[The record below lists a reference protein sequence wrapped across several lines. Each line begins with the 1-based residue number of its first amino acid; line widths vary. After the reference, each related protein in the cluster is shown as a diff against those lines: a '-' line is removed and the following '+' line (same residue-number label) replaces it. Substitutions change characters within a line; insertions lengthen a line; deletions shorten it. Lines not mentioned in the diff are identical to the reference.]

1 MEECSQEAEASPRSI
16 KTGSSSDSNSSS
28 TGEEERLLRL
38 FNSCDG
44 DGDGFLDGRDFIFM
58 CQQLH
63 MEESAHEIM
72 QQLGMNTDSRLT
84 FQDFLHFRTQVMSDL
99 DPCQFADEPVVDLD
113 TSGVGNQHTNV
124 TSWPTMSSD
133 SFGGLSGKP
142 DSWDYDSG
150 ARDLSPE
157 PTSLHQLMES
167 HDPSALKIVQEDT
180 KSTDLLEVANRLHL
194 AALTSLK
201 GEIIEIN
208 NRLHRV
214 ISERDGLEK
223 QLNKSQTDKLR
234 QQRDFEDRLEQTT
247 GRYEERITELHSV
260 IAELRKKIERSQ
272 INVIREEE
280 EYEESDP
287 GVQSTKSNN
296 PRSVDENNQSQAASV
311 GDIVTDLNEELS
323 RVVSELENAIDEKKN
338 NVEEEE
344 SNENLDDRQ
353 LEGDD
358 GVEEKALEACK
369 HMEAFDF
376 DPLPPAVP
384 PRGLRPATF
393 HPPPPPPPNEYP
405 EPAYLQEEINSLK
418 AENYILQEQIGKQE
432 AELNIHRAALGSIR
446 EERDQYKKKLK
457 ETYSKVQGYD
467 SSSSPQHSRTSTPVK
482 SQQSGERSV
491 QSEQTPVAKV
501 AELKKL
507 KTCASERQALGS
519 NISSSALPNTKVA
532 EHLVQSLQEC
542 SNMQEIVQNIY
553 TSGSDIKDNHVNE
566 FEIEFERLQSKIDNL
581 KSQNDLLCLT
591 LDESKAMTDHLTVL
605 IGKYESNVTA
615 LQLAV
620 NYSDQAL
627 EVYDI
632 LLTLVES
639 EMSILTTKCGKAMN
653 EEDNSVIQRRHDNR
667 KTSESAARH
676 LLQKLDR
683 TTGVHLSAAS
693 QSFDTVSISSNAS
706 SVDSDISKVEEMK
719 LRDYIQR
726 LKTDRA
732 AIRLTVADLESIHV
746 EPPSQETRRDMQRF
760 DLENAVLMQE
770 LMAIKEEKAEL
781 KSQNYLLEKEKRSVE
796 LRLSGKESQEHAHI
810 IQIEHLKSE
819 VKDQEQRLTERRRNK
834 IADDHLTGSDTRSHE
849 ASADLSKDY
858 SDALKREKKLKSRIQ
873 ELVLALENLS
883 RNSEIRHQQSTEFVN
898 DLKRA
903 NSALI
908 SAFDKAKKKYQSKLK
923 KLELQMQGLTE
934 RYETQIRLMKQKILM
949 LEEEC
954 NESRKVALSETSL

>member
-1 MEECSQEAEASPRSI
+1 MAECPEEPQESPRSI
-16 KTGSSSDSNSSS
+16 KTGSSSGSNSSS

-38 FNSCDG
+38 FNSCDA
-44 DGDGFLDGRDFIFM
+44 DGDGYLDGNDFIFM
-58 CQQLH
+58 CQQLN
-63 MEESAHEIM
+63 MEESTHEIM
-72 QQLGMNTDSRLT
+72 NQLGMNTNSRLT
-84 FQDFLHFRTQVMSDL
+84 FQDFIHFRTQVMSDL
-99 DPCQFADEPVVDLD
+99 DACQFSEDPTVDLD
-113 TSGVGNQHTNV
+113 TSGIGNQHTNV

-133 SFGGLSGKP
+133 SFGGMSGKP
-142 DSWDYDSG
+142 DSLDYDSG

-167 HDPSALKIVQEDT
+167 HDPTTLKIVQEDT

-214 ISERDGLEK
+214 ISERDALEK
-223 QLNKSQTDKLR
+223 QLNKLQTDKLR

-260 IAELRKKIERSQ
+260 IAELRKKIERHQ

-296 PRSVDENNQSQAASV
+296 PRSIDENNPSQAASV
-311 GDIVTDLNEELS
+311 GDIVTNLNEELS
-323 RVVSELENAIDEKKN
+323 RVVSELENAIDERKN
-338 NVEEEE
+338 SPE
-344 SNENLDDRQ
+344 
-353 LEGDD
+353 EGDEDENVDEIQQEVND

-369 HMEAFDF
+369 LKDAFDF
-376 DPLPPAVP
+376 DPEPP
-384 PRGLRPATF
+384 
-393 HPPPPPPPNEYP
+393 
-405 EPAYLQEEINSLK
+405 EE
-418 AENYILQEQIGKQE
+418 KQE
-432 AELNIHRAALGSIR
+432 AELNLHRAALGSLR
-446 EERDQYKKKLK
+446 EERDRYYRKWK
-457 ETYSKVQGYD
+457 ETCNKVQTYD
-467 SSSSPQHSRTSTPVK
+467 SSSPQQSRTSTPTK
-482 SQQSGERSV
+482 SQQSAQSVERSV
-491 QSEQTPVAKV
+491 HAEQAPVAKV

-507 KTCASERQALGS
+507 KTCAGDRKMLGPE
-519 NISSSALPNTKVA
+519 ISDTAFPNTKVA
-532 EHLVQSLQEC
+532 EHLSHGLQEC

-553 TSGSDIKDNHVNE
+553 TSGSEMMDNHVSE

-591 LDESKAMTDHLTVL
+591 LDESKAMTDRLTVL

-620 NYSDQAL
+620 NYSDQAM
-627 EVYDI
+627 EVYDT
-632 LLTLVES
+632 LVNLVES
-639 EMSILTTKCGKAMN
+639 EMAILATKSWKHEG
-653 EEDNSVIQRRHDNR
+653 EQEDNSVIKKAHEHR
-667 KTSESAARH
+667 KISESAARH

-683 TTGVHLSAAS
+683 TTGVHLSVIT
-693 QSFDTVSISSNAS
+693 QPFDTLSISSTTS
-706 SVDSDISKVEEMK
+706 SVDSDVSKIEETR
-719 LRDYIQR
+719 LREYIHR
-726 LKTDRA
+726 LTTDRA

-746 EPPSQETRRDMQRF
+746 DPPAMETRRDTQRF

-781 KSQNYLLEKEKRSVE
+781 KSHNYLLEKEKRSIE
-796 LRLSGKESQEHAHI
+796 LRLSGKEAQEQAYYV
-810 IQIEHLKSE
+810 QIEHLKGE
-819 VKDQEQRLTERRRNK
+819 VRDLEQRLTDRRRNQ
-834 IADDHLTGSDTRSHE
+834 ISDDQLSVSDIS
-849 ASADLSKDY
+849 SDLSKDY
-858 SDALKREKKLKSRIQ
+858 NEALRREKKMKSRIH

-908 SAFDKAKKKYQSKLK
+908 SAFDKAKKKYQNKLK

-954 NESRKVALSETSL
+954 RKVPLSETSL

>member
-1 MEECSQEAEASPRSI
+1 MSYYCLVDKQGKFIHSRSVEEKSDI
-16 KTGSSSDSNSSS
+16 KHRPPIITCKKLWSS
-28 TGEEERLLRL
+28 
-38 FNSCDG
+38 F
-44 DGDGFLDGRDFIFM
+44 
-58 CQQLH
+58 
-63 MEESAHEIM
+63 
-72 QQLGMNTDSRLT
+72 
-84 FQDFLHFRTQVMSDL
+84 
-99 DPCQFADEPVVDLD
+99 
-113 TSGVGNQHTNV
+113 
-124 TSWPTMSSD
+124 
-133 SFGGLSGKP
+133 
-142 DSWDYDSG
+142 
-150 ARDLSPE
+150 DLSPSKVNH
-157 PTSLHQLMES
+157 TLSSSKDRLHS
-167 HDPSALKIVQEDT
+167 GSDLK
-180 KSTDLLEVANRLHL
+180 LHL

-214 ISERDGLEK
+214 ISERDALEK
-223 QLNKSQTDKLR
+223 QLNKLQTDKLR

-260 IAELRKKIERSQ
+260 IAELRKKIERHQ
-272 INVIREEE
+272 INIIREEE

-296 PRSVDENNQSQAASV
+296 PRSIDDNNQSQAASV
-311 GDIVTDLNEELS
+311 GDIVTNLNEELS
-323 RVVSELENAIDEKKN
+323 RVVSELENAIDERKN
-338 NVEEEE
+338 SPE
-344 SNENLDDRQ
+344 
-353 LEGDD
+353 EGDEDENVDEIQQEVND

-369 HMEAFDF
+369 LKNAFDF
-376 DPLPPAVP
+376 DPEPPEVP

-432 AELNIHRAALGSIR
+432 AELNLHRAALGSLR
-446 EERDQYKKKLK
+446 EERDRYYRKWK
-457 ETYSKVQGYD
+457 ETCNKVQTYD
-467 SSSSPQHSRTSTPVK
+467 SSSPQQSRTSTPTK
-482 SQQSGERSV
+482 SQHSAQSGERSV
-491 QSEQTPVAKV
+491 HAEQAPVAKV

-507 KTCASERQALGS
+507 KTCASERQVLGPGM
-519 NISSSALPNTKVA
+519 SSGAFPNTKVA
-532 EHLVQSLQEC
+532 EHLSHGLQEC

-553 TSGSDIKDNHVNE
+553 TSGSEIMDNHVSE

-591 LDESKAMTDHLTVL
+591 LDESKAMTDRLTVL

-620 NYSDQAL
+620 NYSDQAM
-627 EVYDI
+627 EVYDT
-632 LLTLVES
+632 LVNLVES
-639 EMSILTTKCGKAMN
+639 EMAILATKSWKPEG
-653 EEDNSVIQRRHDNR
+653 EQEDNTVIKKAHEHR
-667 KTSESAARH
+667 KMSESAARH

-683 TTGVHLSAAS
+683 TTGVHLSVIT
-693 QSFDTVSISSNAS
+693 QPFDTLSISSTTS
-706 SVDSDISKVEEMK
+706 SVDSDVSKIEETR
-719 LRDYIQR
+719 LREYIHR
-726 LKTDRA
+726 LTTDRA

-746 EPPSQETRRDMQRF
+746 DPPAMETRRDTQRF

-781 KSQNYLLEKEKRSVE
+781 KSHNYLLEKEKRSIE
-796 LRLSGKESQEHAHI
+796 LRLSGKEAQEQAYYV
-810 IQIEHLKSE
+810 QIEHLKGE
-819 VKDQEQRLTERRRNK
+819 VRDLEQRLTDRRRNQTSDEQLSASD
-834 IADDHLTGSDTRSHE
+834 ISSDLT
-849 ASADLSKDY
+849 KDY
-858 SDALKREKKLKSRIQ
+858 NEALRREKKMKSRIQ

-954 NESRKVALSETSL
+954 RKVPLSETSL

>member
-1 MEECSQEAEASPRSI
+1 MAECPDEPQESPRSI
-16 KTGSSSDSNSSS
+16 KTGSSSGSNSSS

-38 FNSCDG
+38 FNSCDA
-44 DGDGFLDGRDFIFM
+44 DGDGYLDGNDFIFM
-58 CQQLH
+58 CQQLN
-63 MEESAHEIM
+63 MEESTHEIM
-72 QQLGMNTDSRLT
+72 NQLGMNTNSRLT
-84 FQDFLHFRTQVMSDL
+84 FQDFIHFRTQVMSDL
-99 DPCQFADEPVVDLD
+99 DVCQFSEDPTIDLD
-113 TSGVGNQHTNV
+113 TSGLGNQHTNV

-142 DSWDYDSG
+142 DSLDYDSG

-167 HDPSALKIVQEDT
+167 HDPTTLKIVQEDT

-214 ISERDGLEK
+214 ISERDALEK
-223 QLNKSQTDKLR
+223 QLNKLQTDKLR

-260 IAELRKKIERSQ
+260 IAELRKKIERHQ

-296 PRSVDENNQSQAASV
+296 PRSIDDNNPSQAASV
-311 GDIVTDLNEELS
+311 GDIVTNLNEELS
-323 RVVSELENAIDEKKN
+323 RVVSELENAIDERKN
-338 NVEEEE
+338 SPE
-344 SNENLDDRQ
+344 
-353 LEGDD
+353 EGDEDENVDEIQQGVND

-369 HMEAFDF
+369 LKNAFDF
-376 DPLPPAVP
+376 DPEPPEVP

-418 AENYILQEQIGKQE
+418 AETYILQEQIGKQE
-432 AELNIHRAALGSIR
+432 AELNLHRAALGSLR
-446 EERDQYKKKLK
+446 EERDRYYRKWK
-457 ETYSKVQGYD
+457 ETCNKVQTYD
-467 SSSSPQHSRTSTPVK
+467 SSSPQQSRTSTPTK
-482 SQQSGERSV
+482 SQHSAQSGERSV
-491 QSEQTPVAKV
+491 HAEQAPVAKV

-507 KTCASERQALGS
+507 KTCASERQVLGPEM
-519 NISSSALPNTKVA
+519 SSGAFPNTKVA
-532 EHLVQSLQEC
+532 EHLSHGLQEC

-553 TSGSDIKDNHVNE
+553 TSGSEVMDNHVSE

-591 LDESKAMTDHLTVL
+591 LDESKAMTDRLTVL

-620 NYSDQAL
+620 NYSDQAM
-627 EVYDI
+627 EVYDT
-632 LLTLVES
+632 LVNLVES
-639 EMSILTTKCGKAMN
+639 EMAILATKSWKPEG
-653 EEDNSVIQRRHDNR
+653 EQEDNTVIKKAHEHR
-667 KTSESAARH
+667 KMSESAARH

-683 TTGVHLSAAS
+683 TTGVHLSVIT
-693 QSFDTVSISSNAS
+693 QPFDTLSISSTTS
-706 SVDSDISKVEEMK
+706 SMDSDVSKIEESR
-719 LRDYIQR
+719 LREYIHR
-726 LKTDRA
+726 LTTDRA

-746 EPPSQETRRDMQRF
+746 DPPAMETRRDTQRF

-781 KSQNYLLEKEKRSVE
+781 KSHNYLLEKEKRSIE
-796 LRLSGKESQEHAHI
+796 LRLSGKEAQEQAYYV
-810 IQIEHLKSE
+810 QIEHLKGE
-819 VKDQEQRLTERRRNK
+819 VRDLEQRLTDRRRNQTG
-834 IADDHLTGSDTRSHE
+834 DDQLSATDMSSDLT
-849 ASADLSKDY
+849 KDY
-858 SDALKREKKLKSRIQ
+858 NEALRREKKMKSRIH

-954 NESRKVALSETSL
+954 RKVPLSETSL

>member
-1 MEECSQEAEASPRSI
+1 MAECPDEPQESPRSI
-16 KTGSSSDSNSSS
+16 KTGSSSGSNSSS

-38 FNSCDG
+38 FNSCDA
-44 DGDGFLDGRDFIFM
+44 DGDGYLDGNDFIFM
-58 CQQLH
+58 CQQLN
-63 MEESAHEIM
+63 MEESTHEIM
-72 QQLGMNTDSRLT
+72 NQLGMNTNSRLT
-84 FQDFLHFRTQVMSDL
+84 FQDFIHFRTQVMSDL
-99 DPCQFADEPVVDLD
+99 DACQFSEDPTIDLD
-113 TSGVGNQHTNV
+113 TSGLGNQHTNV

-142 DSWDYDSG
+142 DSLDYDSG

-167 HDPSALKIVQEDT
+167 HDPTTLKIVQEDT

-214 ISERDGLEK
+214 ISERDALEK
-223 QLNKSQTDKLR
+223 QLNKLQTDKLR

-260 IAELRKKIERSQ
+260 IAELRKKIERHQ

-296 PRSVDENNQSQAASV
+296 PRSIDDNNPSQAASV
-311 GDIVTDLNEELS
+311 GDIVTNLNEELS
-323 RVVSELENAIDEKKN
+323 RVVSELENAIDERKN
-338 NVEEEE
+338 SPE
-344 SNENLDDRQ
+344 
-353 LEGDD
+353 EGDEDENVDEIQQEVND

-369 HMEAFDF
+369 LKDVFDF
-376 DPLPPAVP
+376 DPEPPEVP

-418 AENYILQEQIGKQE
+418 AETYILQEQIGKQE
-432 AELNIHRAALGSIR
+432 AELNLHRAALGSLR
-446 EERDQYKKKLK
+446 EERDRYYRKWK
-457 ETYSKVQGYD
+457 ETCNKVQTYD
-467 SSSSPQHSRTSTPVK
+467 SSSPQQSRTSTPTK
-482 SQQSGERSV
+482 SQHSAQSGERSV
-491 QSEQTPVAKV
+491 HAEQAPVAKV

-507 KTCASERQALGS
+507 KTCASERQVLGPEM
-519 NISSSALPNTKVA
+519 SSGAFPNTKVA
-532 EHLVQSLQEC
+532 EHLSHGLQEC

-553 TSGSDIKDNHVNE
+553 TSGSELMDNHVSE

-591 LDESKAMTDHLTVL
+591 LDESKAMTDRLTVL

-620 NYSDQAL
+620 NYSDQAM
-627 EVYDI
+627 EVYDT
-632 LLTLVES
+632 LVNLVES
-639 EMSILTTKCGKAMN
+639 EMAILATKSWKPEG
-653 EEDNSVIQRRHDNR
+653 EQEDNTVIKKAHEHR
-667 KTSESAARH
+667 KMSESAARH

-683 TTGVHLSAAS
+683 TTGVHLSVIT
-693 QSFDTVSISSNAS
+693 QPFDTLSISYTTS
-706 SVDSDISKVEEMK
+706 SMDSDVSKIEESR
-719 LRDYIQR
+719 LREYIHR
-726 LKTDRA
+726 LTTDRA

-746 EPPSQETRRDMQRF
+746 DPPAMETRRDTQRF

-781 KSQNYLLEKEKRSVE
+781 KSHNYLLEKEKRSIE
-796 LRLSGKESQEHAHI
+796 LRLSGKEAQEQAYFV
-810 IQIEHLKSE
+810 QIEHLKGE
-819 VKDQEQRLTERRRNK
+819 VRDLEQRLTDRRRNQ
-834 IADDHLTGSDTRSHE
+834 ASDDQLSVSDISSDLT
-849 ASADLSKDY
+849 KDY
-858 SDALKREKKLKSRIQ
+858 NEALRREKKMKSRIQ

-954 NESRKVALSETSL
+954 RKVPLSETSL

>member
-1 MEECSQEAEASPRSI
+1 MSYYCLIDKQGKLIHSRSVEENSDI
-16 KTGSSSDSNSSS
+16 KHRPPIITCKKSWSS
-28 TGEEERLLRL
+28 
-38 FNSCDG
+38 F
-44 DGDGFLDGRDFIFM
+44 
-58 CQQLH
+58 
-63 MEESAHEIM
+63 
-72 QQLGMNTDSRLT
+72 
-84 FQDFLHFRTQVMSDL
+84 
-99 DPCQFADEPVVDLD
+99 
-113 TSGVGNQHTNV
+113 
-124 TSWPTMSSD
+124 
-133 SFGGLSGKP
+133 
-142 DSWDYDSG
+142 
-150 ARDLSPE
+150 DLSPSKVNH
-157 PTSLHQLMES
+157 TLSSSKDRLHS
-167 HDPSALKIVQEDT
+167 GSDLK
-180 KSTDLLEVANRLHL
+180 LHL

-214 ISERDGLEK
+214 ISERDALEK
-223 QLNKSQTDKLR
+223 QLNKLQTDKLR

-260 IAELRKKIERSQ
+260 IAELRKKIERHQ

-296 PRSVDENNQSQAASV
+296 PRSIDENNPSQAASV
-311 GDIVTDLNEELS
+311 GDIVTNLNEELS
-323 RVVSELENAIDEKKN
+323 RVVSELENAIDERKN
-338 NVEEEE
+338 SPE
-344 SNENLDDRQ
+344 
-353 LEGDD
+353 EGDEDENVDEIQQEVND

-369 HMEAFDF
+369 LKDAFDF
-376 DPLPPAVP
+376 DPEPPEVP

-418 AENYILQEQIGKQE
+418 AETYILQEQIGKQE
-432 AELNIHRAALGSIR
+432 AELNLHRAALGSLR
-446 EERDQYKKKLK
+446 EERDRYYRKWK
-457 ETYSKVQGYD
+457 ETCNKVQTYD
-467 SSSSPQHSRTSTPVK
+467 SSSPQQSRTSTPTK
-482 SQQSGERSV
+482 SQQSAQSVERSV
-491 QSEQTPVAKV
+491 HAEQAPVAKV

-507 KTCASERQALGS
+507 KTCASDRKMLGPE
-519 NISSSALPNTKVA
+519 ISDTAFPNTKVA
-532 EHLVQSLQEC
+532 EHLSHGLQEC

-553 TSGSDIKDNHVNE
+553 TSGSEVMDNHVSE

-591 LDESKAMTDHLTVL
+591 LDESKAMTDRLTVL

-620 NYSDQAL
+620 NYSDQAM
-627 EVYDI
+627 EVYDT
-632 LLTLVES
+632 LVNLVES
-639 EMSILTTKCGKAMN
+639 EMAILATKSWKPEG
-653 EEDNSVIQRRHDNR
+653 EQEDNSVIKKAHEHR
-667 KTSESAARH
+667 KISESAARH

-683 TTGVHLSAAS
+683 TTGVHLSVIT
-693 QSFDTVSISSNAS
+693 QPFDTLSISSTTS
-706 SVDSDISKVEEMK
+706 SVDSDVSKIEETR
-719 LRDYIQR
+719 LREYIHR
-726 LKTDRA
+726 LTTDRA

-746 EPPSQETRRDMQRF
+746 DPPAMETRRDTQRF

-781 KSQNYLLEKEKRSVE
+781 KSHNYLLEKEKRSIE
-796 LRLSGKESQEHAHI
+796 LRLSGKEAQEQAYYV
-810 IQIEHLKSE
+810 QIEHLKGE
-819 VKDQEQRLTERRRNK
+819 VRDLEQRLTDRRRNQ
-834 IADDHLTGSDTRSHE
+834 IGDDQLSVSDMSN
-849 ASADLSKDY
+849 DLSKDY
-858 SDALKREKKLKSRIQ
+858 NEALRREKKMKSRIQ

-908 SAFDKAKKKYQSKLK
+908 SAFDKAKKKYQNKLK

-954 NESRKVALSETSL
+954 RKVPLSETSL